1 MTAEPD
7 FSRIRGIALDVDGVL
22 TDGGF
27 WWGPNG
33 EEWKRFCF
41 ADVMGISLG
50 RKAGLT
56 FALISGEDSPLVD
69 RFAAKMGITDV
80 FKGCKDKAA
89 ALREFAARHA
99 FDLRDIAFMGDDVND
114 LGALQIAGLGATPAN
129 ARPEVS
135 EVVAFRAVARGGDGA
150 VRELVDRVRGEPGV
164 SGGRRA

>member
-1 MTAEPD
+1 MTGEPD
-7 FSRIRGIALDVDGVL
+7 FRRIKAIALDVDGVL

-50 RKAGLT
+50 KKAGLV

-69 RFAAKMGITDV
+69 RFATKMGITDV

-99 FDLRDIAFMGDDVND
+99 FDLHDIAFMGDDVND
-114 LGALQIAGLGATPAN
+114 LAAMACAGIAAAP
-129 ARPEVS
+129 S
-135 EVVAFRAVARGGDGA
+135 SAVAAVVKQATYVANHAGGHGA
-150 VRELVDRVRGEPGV
+150 VREIVDAILKKDFLDRNL
-164 SGGRRA
+164 